1 MCLKWRTI
9 NKNDWYIWFD
19 GLSFDFNNNP
29 DKIIKAEETKMCEQ
43 RDFIEKR
50 EMNNKNNKIIYNKYN
65 NNQKEIINLI
75 NDSSKNN

>member
-1 MCLKWRTI
+1 
-9 NKNDWYIWFD
+9 
-19 GLSFDFNNNP
+19 
-29 DKIIKAEETKMCEQ
+29 MCEQ